1 MSYISK
7 LFIKSLNSKDKTKQ
21 EKVANLFAVNQNC
34 EFTETIAIN
43 KQPKDKKFP
52 VHLFTVTIFQNN
64 ISLLRTND
72 ATDKEHND
80 ILLAIKTKY
89 PKNNVMFVK
98 N

>member
-21 EKVANLFAVNQNC
+21 EKVANLFAINQNC
-34 EFTETIAIN
+34 EFTETICIN

-52 VHLFTVTIFQNN
+52 CHLFTVTIFQNS
-64 ISLLRTND
+64 ISLLKTNH
-72 ATDKEHND
+72 ASEKEYND